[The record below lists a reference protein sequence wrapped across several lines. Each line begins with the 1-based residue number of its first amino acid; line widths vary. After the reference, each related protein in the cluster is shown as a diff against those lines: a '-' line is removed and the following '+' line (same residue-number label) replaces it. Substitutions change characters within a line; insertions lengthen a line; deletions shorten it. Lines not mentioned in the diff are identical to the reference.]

1 MQERLTHKRSN
12 GIKDGYWS
20 PNKKQELVDCLAK
33 YEDTGL
39 SPEEIKARCKISPAG
54 GKIRE
59 IPTITPEDEFQKYLG
74 DVQELIDTWKN
85 DGLGYISIKCQ
96 LSDLLCGIKDEDMV
110 FTIGQI
116 KRTMLWPEIK
126 NEHPHE
132 PASSGALVIRQLNY
146 NE

>member
-110 FTIGQI
+110 FTIDQI
-116 KRTMLWPEIK
+116 KRIY
-126 NEHPHE
+126 
-132 PASSGALVIRQLNY
+132 ALARN
-146 NE
+146 